1 MSEKP
6 KRKKQTPRVKE
17 KMPSY
22 GRQKKTKTIK
32 SMSLDEDIAQW
43 AEDQARREGISFSEF
58 MSNALKRLMIFFFLS
73 HLVYH
78 WLSGSPDWLGA
89 GFQSALDN
97 GGKLLKFAGEI
108 IADMIGFL

>member
-17 KMPSY
+17 TMPSY

-32 SMSLDEDIAQW
+32 SMSLDEDLAQW

-58 MSNALKRLMIFFFLS
+58 MSNALKRLMLFFVFPHLAWHWLEGKETWLGDGIAQAWENGVKITAFLS
-73 HLVYH
+73 SV
-78 WLSGSPDWLGA
+78 
-89 GFQSALDN
+89 
-97 GGKLLKFAGEI
+97 
-108 IADMIGFL
+108 IADIVGAL